1 MAASAEQNEIIELT
15 DLIEKGPDLP
25 KNSPKTPE
33 PLPLPDEAPAT
44 AAPAPDDLLLL
55 PVQDHEPVPSPAPAV
70 EDVPPARDW
79 EAQLDASAAVIGD
92 TGLHL
97 AALAAQTGTE
107 SPLLPESLERISSL
121 EESCR
126 QLDRRLSALEGQA
139 GNGHSDATLLM
150 ETVER
155 LTHLEEQV
163 QALPATADTASG
175 SMAGAPDSV
184 LLMESMER
192 LSALEGERQ
201 EMLQRLDSLESQT
214 GGSHS
219 DGTLLMETVERLT
232 HLEEQVQAL
241 QDAPAASGE
250 VPATADSERVARL
263 EEERRMLA
271 QRVEALEHQLGDLM
285 TDFDKYVERRPPP
298 LGGSRILHEEI
309 RAPDGGPGLSG
320 LFPCAHGLFRP
331 RSCGGIDLPSAPLAH
346 MLTDGLLQAAAP
358 QPGIKKKGGAAFR
371 SVTRPGVFPLWV
383 RPFPSG
389 RVFHFVCHE
398 ARYGQR
404 QQGSPSGRQGADRQI
419 HQRPPF

>member
-163 QALPATADTASG
+163 QAL
-175 SMAGAPDSV
+175 
-184 LLMESMER
+184 
-192 LSALEGERQ
+192 
-201 EMLQRLDSLESQT
+201 
-214 GGSHS
+214 
-219 DGTLLMETVERLT
+219 
-232 HLEEQVQAL
+232 
-241 QDAPAASGE
+241 QDAPAASGKA
-250 VPATADSERVARL
+250 PATADSERVARL

-285 TDFDKYVERRPPP
+285 TDFDKYVEKAAAAAAA
-298 LGGSRILHEEI
+298 RILHEEI
-309 RAPDGGPGLSG
+309 RRLMGD
-320 LFPCAHGLFRP
+320 
-331 RSCGGIDLPSAPLAH
+331 
-346 MLTDGLLQAAAP
+346 QA
-358 QPGIKKKGGAAFR
+358 
-371 SVTRPGVFPLWV
+371 
-383 RPFPSG
+383 
-389 RVFHFVCHE
+389 
-398 ARYGQR
+398 
-404 QQGSPSGRQGADRQI
+404 
-419 HQRPPF
+419 

>member
-1 MAASAEQNEIIELT
+1 MAASAEHNEIIELT

-33 PLPLPDEAPAT
+33 PLPLPDEAPAQ
-44 AAPAPDDLLLL
+44 AAPASDDLLLL
-55 PVQDHEPVPSPAPAV
+55 PVQDHGPEPSPAPAAG
-70 EDVPPARDW
+70 DVPPARDW

-97 AALAAQTGTE
+97 AALAAQSGTE

-126 QLDRRLSALEGQA
+126 QLDRRLTALESQT
-139 GNGHSDATLLM
+139 GNGHGDATLLM

-155 LTHLEEQV
+155 LTRLEEQV
-163 QALPATADTASG
+163 QALPATAEETATG

-201 EMLQRLDSLESQT
+201 EMLQRLDALEDQT

-250 VPATADSERVARL
+250 APATADSERVARL

-285 TDFDKYVERRPPP
+285 TDFDKYVEKAAAAAAA
-298 LGGSRILHEEI
+298 RILHEEI
-309 RAPDGGPGLSG
+309 RRLMAD
-320 LFPCAHGLFRP
+320 
-331 RSCGGIDLPSAPLAH
+331 
-346 MLTDGLLQAAAP
+346 QA
-358 QPGIKKKGGAAFR
+358 
-371 SVTRPGVFPLWV
+371 
-383 RPFPSG
+383 
-389 RVFHFVCHE
+389 
-398 ARYGQR
+398 
-404 QQGSPSGRQGADRQI
+404 
-419 HQRPPF
+419 

>member
-25 KNSPKTPE
+25 KHSPKTSE
-33 PLPLPDEAPAT
+33 PLPFPDEAPAT
-44 AAPAPDDLLLL
+44 AAPASDDLLLL
-55 PVQDHEPVPSPAPAV
+55 PVQDHEPVPSPAPAG
-70 EDVPPARDW
+70 DVPPARDW

-97 AALAAQTGTE
+97 AALAVQTGTE
-107 SPLLPESLERISSL
+107 SPLLPESLERLSSL

-163 QALPATADTASG
+163 QALPATEDTASG

-201 EMLQRLDSLESQT
+201 EMLQRLDSLEGQT

-241 QDAPAASGE
+241 LRQDAPAAPE
-250 VPATADSERVARL
+250 EAPATADSKHMARL
-263 EEERRMLA
+263 EEERQMLA

-285 TDFDKYVERRPPP
+285 TDFDKYVEKAAAAAAA
-298 LGGSRILHEEI
+298 RILHEEI
-309 RAPDGGPGLSG
+309 RRL
-320 LFPCAHGLFRP
+320 
-331 RSCGGIDLPSAPLAH
+331 
-346 MLTDGLLQAAAP
+346 M
-358 QPGIKKKGGAAFR
+358 
-371 SVTRPGVFPLWV
+371 
-383 RPFPSG
+383 
-389 RVFHFVCHE
+389 
-398 ARYGQR
+398 
-404 QQGSPSGRQGADRQI
+404 ADQT
-419 HQRPPF
+419 